1 MKLENP
7 ALTIDIILEIVM
19 TVKSGLLNLFFGVCI
34 ATNLTQLASAQN
46 YKLTNYDF
54 DNRPSLGQVPNEN
67 GDLTDILLGGL
78 SGLYFEGFNGNNLR
92 FVTHPDRG
100 PLPFPLPDLQP
111 EIVRFE
117 LDVISNN
124 ITIVD
129 RINLVQSDGI
139 TPLSVLPNLQA
150 GEQGTAYTDQFGVD
164 LLGNSI
170 PNDPLG
176 ADLEGI
182 VIDQRDNSF
191 WMVDEYRPAIYHFN
205 SVGTLLN
212 RFVPMGTAAAVNEP
226 LGTFGTEI
234 IPSVYAQR
242 RANRGFEAVALNQD
256 TNLLYAFIQS
266 PIDNPD
272 NTGDT
277 TSRNSDIL
285 RILELDISN
294 PTNPLVSGQF
304 VYLLNNDLYD
314 TNVDKIGDAVWL
326 QDNRFAVIQRDS
338 DLGLNASKLVFE
350 IDLSDATNLETD
362 VFSLVPNKT
371 LEEHTAEELGTAG
384 IIPVDK
390 TFLFNLPD
398 LGYLAGDKPEGLAL
412 IPGKQPTFVVIN
424 DNDYGLLD
432 DDIPGDGRQN
442 FNPNPIPVVVG
453 VITPVPEPSNHALL
467 GTIFLLGIGSIFRR
481 YTTFVKRG

>member
-1 MKLENP
+1 
-7 ALTIDIILEIVM
+7 M
-19 TVKSGLLNLFFGVCI
+19 TVKSNLLKFFFGVCL
-34 ATNLTQLASAQN
+34 ATNITQVANAQN

-67 GDLTDILLGGL
+67 GDLTDIFLGGF
-78 SGLYFEGFNGNNLR
+78 SGLYFEGFKGNNLQ

-100 PLPFPLPDLQP
+100 PLPLPFPDLQP

-117 LDVISNN
+117 LDRTNNN
-124 ITIVD
+124 IEILD
-129 RINLVQSDGI
+129 RINLFKADGI
-139 TPLSVLPNLQA
+139 TPLSVRPNLQA
-150 GEQGTAYTDQFGVD
+150 GEQRTAYTDQFGVD
-164 LLGNSI
+164 LLGNPV

-182 VIDQRDNSF
+182 VIDERDNSF

-205 SVGTLLN
+205 PSGTLLN
-212 RFVPMGTAAAVNEP
+212 RFVPMGTAAAGNEP

-256 TNLLYAFIQS
+256 TNTLYAFIQT

-294 PTNPLVSGQF
+294 PTNPLVSGEF
-304 VYLLNNDLYD
+304 VYLLNNALYN

-326 QDNRFAVIQRDS
+326 EGNRFAVIQRDS
-338 DLGLNASKLVFE
+338 DIGLDANKLVFE
-350 IDLSDATNLETD
+350 IDLSEATNLETD
-362 VFSLVPNKT
+362 VFNLLGDQT
-371 LEEHTAEELGTAG
+371 IEEHTAEELATAG

-390 TFLFNLPD
+390 TFLFNLPS

-412 IPGKQPTFVVIN
+412 IPGKRPTFVVLN

-432 DDIPGDGRQN
+432 DEIPGDGQQN

-467 GTIFLLGIGSIFRR
+467 GSVLLIGIGSIFRR
-481 YTTFVKRG
+481 YMNVVKQG

>member
-1 MKLENP
+1 
-7 ALTIDIILEIVM
+7 M
-19 TVKSGLLNLFFGVCI
+19 TVKSNLLKLFCAVCL
-34 ATNLTQLASAQN
+34 ATNITQLANAQN
-46 YKLTNYDF
+46 YQLRNYNF
-54 DNRPSLGQVPNEN
+54 DDRPSLGQVPNQDGN
-67 GDLTDILLGGL
+67 AQDIFLGGF
-78 SGLYFEGFNGNNLR
+78 SGLYFQGFNGNNLQ

-100 PLPFPLPDLQP
+100 PLPLPLPNLQP

-117 LDVISNN
+117 LDINNNN
-124 ITIVD
+124 ISIVD
-129 RINLVQSDGI
+129 RINLFQFDGI
-139 TPLSVLPNLQA
+139 TPLSVRPNLQA
-150 GEQGTAYTDQFGVD
+150 GDQKTAYTDQVATD
-164 LLGNSI
+164 LSGEEI

-191 WMVDEYRPAIYHFN
+191 WMVDEYRPAIYHFDEL
-205 SVGTLLN
+205 GTLLN
-212 RFVPMGTAAAVNEP
+212 RFIPMGTAAAGNEP

-256 TNLLYAFIQS
+256 TNTLYAFIQS

-272 NTGDT
+272 TTGNT

-285 RILELDISN
+285 RILKLNISN
-294 PTNPLVSGQF
+294 PSNPLVSGQF

-326 QDNRFAVIQRDS
+326 GGNKFGVIQRDS
-338 DLGLNASKLVFE
+338 GLGLNANKLVFE

-362 VFSLVPNKT
+362 VFNLIPDKT

-398 LGYLAGDKPEGLAL
+398 LGYVAGDKPEGLAL
-412 IPGKQPTFVVIN
+412 IPGGKKPTFVIIN

-432 DDIPGDGRQN
+432 DSIPGDGRQD

-467 GTIFLLGIGSIFRR
+467 GGLLLVGIGSISRR
-481 YTTFVKRG
+481 YLH

>member
-1 MKLENP
+1 
-7 ALTIDIILEIVM
+7 M
-19 TVKSGLLNLFFGVCI
+19 TVKSALLKVFLSVCI
-34 ATNLTQLASAQN
+34 VTNLSQVANAQR
-46 YKLTNYDF
+46 YHLTNYDF
-54 DNRPSLGQVPNEN
+54 DDRPSLGQVPNEN
-67 GDLTDILLGGL
+67 GTLQDIFLGGF
-78 SGLYFEGFNGNNLR
+78 SGLYFEGFNGNNLQ

-100 PLPFPLPDLQP
+100 PLPLPLPDLQP

-117 LDVISNN
+117 LDLTSNN
-124 ITIVD
+124 ITILD
-129 RINLVQSDGI
+129 RINLFKSDGM
-139 TPLSVLPNLQA
+139 TPLSVRPNLQA
-150 GEQGTAYTDQFGVD
+150 GEQRTAYTDQLGVD

-182 VIDQRDNSF
+182 VVDQRDNSF

-205 SVGTLLN
+205 ELGTLLN

-242 RANRGFEAVALNQD
+242 RVNRGFEAVALNQD
-256 TNLLYAFIQS
+256 TNTLYAFIQS

-272 NTGDT
+272 TIGDT

-285 RILELDISN
+285 RILELDIGT
-294 PTNPLVSGQF
+294 PTNPLVSGEF
-304 VYLLNNDLYD
+304 VYLLENDLYN

-326 QDNRFAVIQRDS
+326 EGDRFAVIQRDS
-338 DLGLNASKLVFE
+338 SLGVNANKLVFE

-362 VFSLVPNKT
+362 SFSLVENKT
-371 LEEHTAEELGTAG
+371 LEQHTAEELEIAG

-412 IPGKQPTFVVIN
+412 IPGKRPRFVVIN

-432 DDIPGDGRQN
+432 DETPNDGLQN
-442 FNPNPIPVVVG
+442 FNSDPIPVVVG

-467 GTIFLLGIGSIFRR
+467 GGTLLLGIGSIFRR
-481 YTTFVKRG
+481 LNRAN